1 MTRTIPSL
9 AIAATTAALFSA
21 WTTGA
26 FAQNPPP
33 GYPGSTAPATAPAGA
48 APASTPPGYPGSGAA
63 GGAAP
68 AGYPSAGAGASA
80 GASASLAPTNNP
92 AISPDEE
99 AKDSGM
105 GLEWVYLNADVG
117 GGFAS
122 MDSFNATTLGLQKTS
137 SGGPAFGAAAGIRL
151 VFFTL
156 GARVRDLQLSGIG
169 DLWELNLEA
178 AFHAKIGRVDP
189 YFGVRG
195 GYNFVGTLNSSS
207 ASVATGDN
215 SSVTVHGFNV
225 GPVLGLDVYIVKYVS
240 LGVDLDTQF
249 LFLQRPKLALPPGGT
264 AAIAACGAQCQQLYD
279 QSGNS
284 AGIAFVPTVHLGI
297 HF

>member
-1 MTRTIPSL
+1 MTRAIASL
-9 AIAATTAALFSA
+9 AAAAAVTLA
-21 WTTGA
+21 WAPGA
-26 FAQNPPP
+26 VAQNAPP
-33 GYPGSTAPATAPAGA
+33 GYPGSVAPAPAPAPGA
-48 APASTPPGYPGSGAA
+48 AAAPPASTPPGYPG
-63 GGAAP
+63 GGAAAASTPGGYP
-68 AGYPSAGAGASA
+68 AGGGASA
-80 GASASLAPTNNP
+80 NLAPTNNP

-105 GLEWVYLNADVG
+105 GLEWVYLNGDVG

-122 MDSFNATTLGLQKTS
+122 MDSFNQTTLGLQKTS
-137 SGGPAFGAAAGIRL
+137 SGGPAFGVGAGIRL

-178 AFHAKIGRVDP
+178 AFHTKIGRVDP

-195 GYNFVGTLNSSS
+195 GYNFVGTLNSQTT
-207 ASVATGDN
+207 SVATGDN
-215 SSVTVHGFNV
+215 SSVSVHGFNV
-225 GPVLGLDVYIVKYVS
+225 GPILGLDVYIVKYVS
-240 LGVDLDTQF
+240 IGVDLDTQF
-249 LFLQRPKLALPPGGT
+249 LFLQRPQLALPPGGA
-264 AAIAACGAQCQQLYD
+264 AAIAACGAQCQQLYN